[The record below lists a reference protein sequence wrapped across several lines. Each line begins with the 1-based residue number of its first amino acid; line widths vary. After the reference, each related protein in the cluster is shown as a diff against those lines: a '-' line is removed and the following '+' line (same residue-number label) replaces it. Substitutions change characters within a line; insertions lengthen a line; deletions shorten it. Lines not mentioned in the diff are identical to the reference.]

1 MISSL
6 RNFILMGVLLSP
18 AWVSAQGSK
27 LRLNATLGGTLLPSI
42 QMTAA
47 NLPAFPFTL
56 GAGGTWIKKPW
67 VFGGE
72 FYFAKGSQTQ
82 DAVAAQWAG
91 FTNTLS
97 IGYVL
102 LDHNSWSIES
112 TVGFTSANHQVII
125 EPENRTSF
133 INLRNDVLAV
143 SPALTITRAD
153 KNGMTTGIK
162 FIYHW
167 IPAGETEWKYKV
179 SDEPSGFSDR
189 LSSLV
194 IQVTL
199 GGVLT
204 LGQSK

>member
-6 RNFILMGVLLSP
+6 RKLIFLGMLWSP
-18 AWVSAQGSK
+18 AWTSAQGSQ

-42 QMTAA
+42 QMMTAQA
-47 NLPAFPFTL
+47 PSFPFTL

-82 DAVAAQWAG
+82 NAVAAQWAG

-97 IGYVL
+97 VGYVL

-112 TVGFTSANHQVII
+112 SVGFTSANHQVII

-133 INLRNDVLAV
+133 SNLRNDVLAL

-179 SDEPSGFSDR
+179 SDAPSGFSDR

-194 IQVTL
+194 IQVKL
-199 GGVLT
+199 GGVLS

>member
-6 RNFILMGVLLSP
+6 RNFILMGILLSP
-18 AWVSAQGSK
+18 AWASAQGSK

-47 NLPAFPFTL
+47 NIPAFPFTL

-112 TVGFTSANHQVII
+112 SVGFTSTNHQVII